1 MTYVDLGVSAYEKRD
16 RQWVIHNLHRRAK
29 SLGFTL
35 VAAPPAT
42 EGVS

>member
-1 MTYVDLGVSAYEKRD
+1 
-16 RQWVIHNLHRRAK
+16 VIHSLHRRAK

-35 VAAPPAT
+35 VAATAAP